1 MEVAVW
7 RQLLGRLMRRKRAS
21 GQEDRH
27 PEDEALRARTE
38 VYRDH
43 EKREAAAIPP

>member
-1 MEVAVW
+1 MV
-7 RQLLGRLMRRKRAS
+7 RKKRAS